1 LVGEPPVLT
10 VSQGQSLR
18 TLSGVLGPRA
28 RRVVVRVRPVVPGGR
43 VEVLAGRR
51 DAAHSDLS
59 FQAETNSLR
68 ARAAESVMAFS
79 LARFWKVISHLADTA
94 AVGLPTLRLVTGS
107 LTGRYLSGLAV
118 IVAA

>member
-1 LVGEPPVLT
+1 
-10 VSQGQSLR
+10 
-18 TLSGVLGPRA
+18 
-28 RRVVVRVRPVVPGGR
+28 VRVRPVVPGGR
-43 VEVLAGRR
+43 VGVLAGRR
-51 DAAHSDLS
+51 DAAHGDLS
-59 FQAETNSLR
+59 FQAETSSLR
-68 ARAAESVMAFS
+68 ARAAESAWLIGRPGWVPRRYGEAVMAFS